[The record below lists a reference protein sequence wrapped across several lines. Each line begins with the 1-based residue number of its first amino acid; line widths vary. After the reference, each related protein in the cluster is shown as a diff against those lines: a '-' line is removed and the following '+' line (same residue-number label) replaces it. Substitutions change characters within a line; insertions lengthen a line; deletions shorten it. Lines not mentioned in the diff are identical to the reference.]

1 MSIGIFETPEEQQ
14 EFVSRIGNLRS
25 KFAMLDAERQ
35 AALGDPSRLN
45 ALLKQEQQKKFD
57 EEFDKLDPQLQ
68 SIYRLFGKDVV
79 ADIMFPDEPS
89 SGTAKIG
96 SLWKD
101 AKTGTQFR
109 EVIVG
114 NKILFKSP
122 STGQT
127 YSLQEMKDLFPGIRP
142 ATAGEAT
149 RLYQSI
155 GEVRKESKELLQTG
169 QSIDRLDGYLDNLR
183 KTPIGM
189 ERLLN
194 DITIAIKTI
203 AGDSNLTEQQVAQK
217 VAQGNLQGLVG
228 SNRLEIAGPG
238 VLTEQDW
245 QRILYALGGD
255 VNMLQ
260 NPSLV
265 FPLINE
271 ILQDKIE
278 RYNDSAEFYN
288 YAIDTGNYGQAFK
301 RKDLKT
307 FTPRSYLPEGAPP
320 GSKLIDVE
328 GDTLFYVTPD
338 GQTFQEVLE

>member
-45 ALLKQEQQKKFD
+45 FLLKQEQQKKFD

-155 GEVRKESKELLQTG
+155 GEVRKESKELLQTSQG
-169 QSIDRLDGYLDNLR
+169 IDRLNNYLDNLR
-183 KTPIGM
+183 KTPIGI
-189 ERLLN
+189 ERLYN
-194 DITIAIKTI
+194 NFTTAIKTL
-203 AGDSNLTEQQVAQK
+203 AADNDLTEQQVAQK
-217 VAQGNLQGLVG
+217 IAQGNLQGLVG
-228 SNRLEIAGPG
+228 ANRIEIAGPG

-245 QRILYALGGD
+245 QRILDALGGETGP
-255 VNMLQ
+255 LQ
-260 NPSLV
+260 NPNVV

-278 RYNDSAEFYN
+278 LHNEQAEFYN

-301 RKDLKT
+301 RKDIIT
-307 FTPRSYLPEGAPP
+307 FTPRSYLPEGATP

-328 GDTLFYVTPD
+328 GNILFYERPD
-338 GQTFQEVLE
+338 GSYFEEVLE

>member
-1 MSIGIFETPEEQQ
+1 MSIGKQDLQELAQGLGEYQQ
-14 EFVSRIGNLRS
+14 RYATNLARTE
-25 KFAMLDAERQ
+25 AMM
-35 AALGDPSRLN
+35 GDPSRLN
-45 ALLKQEQQKKFD
+45 TLLKQEQQQKFD

-68 SIYRLFGKDVV
+68 SIYKLFGKDVV

-203 AGDSNLTEQQVAQK
+203 AGDSDLTEQQVAQK
-217 VAQGNLQGLVG
+217 IAQGNLQGLVG

-278 RYNDSAEFYN
+278 LYNEQAEFYN

-307 FTPRSYLPEGAPP
+307 FAPRSYLPEGAPP

-328 GDTLFYVTPD
+328 GDKLFYITPD
-338 GQTFQEVLE
+338 GKTFDEVLE